1 MKTTKKYAIFDAEY
15 YTKRPSALIVDDD
28 ELVLATLCSV
38 FKSAG
43 FLTKGFAD
51 AREFLAH
58 IDEFKSAENTCIIL
72 DLRMP
77 IIGGLDLQTRLKDQ
91 GADLPVIFY
100 TGTADVSVTVRAMN
114 AGAFTVLEKPLS
126 SQVLIDQAHCAL
138 RQHRLQRERRT
149 KIRTATALLAQLSG
163 REWQITGRLVQG
175 MTAFQAASELHI
187 SSRTVET
194 HRSHI
199 FQKLAIKSVA
209 SLAQLV
215 TLAEMADNDS

>member
-1 MKTTKKYAIFDAEY
+1 MKTTNECTSFDTEY
-15 YTKRPSALIVDDD
+15 YNTRPGALIVDDD
-28 ELVLATLCSV
+28 ELVLTTLCSI

-43 FLTKGFAD
+43 FQTRGFAD
-51 AREFLAH
+51 ARDFLAH
-58 IDEFKSAENTCIIL
+58 IDEFKAAENTCVIL

-77 IIGGLDLQTRLKDQ
+77 LIGGLDLQSRLTEL

-114 AGAFTVLEKPLS
+114 AGAFNVLEKPLS
-126 SQVLIDQAHCAL
+126 SQVLIDQTHCAL
-138 RQHRLQRERRT
+138 RQHRLQRIRRK
-149 KIRTATALLAQLSG
+149 KIRAATALLALLSG

-175 MTAFQAASELHI
+175 MTALQAASELHI

-215 TLAEMADNDS
+215 TLAEMADQYT